1 MENME
6 NMENKLMSFS
16 KISARAFAPAHISG
30 FFIIDIKKD
39 PIHSGSMGAG
49 ICLEDGAVTTV
60 LPAKETAIK
69 INGEVNQAATT
80 LSAIRLLTEKPVLVE
95 TTLSI
100 PIGAG
105 FGASAAGALSTA
117 LAVNKALSLDMTFND
132 LAKAAHIAEV
142 KNRTGLGD
150 VAGMI
155 CGGIDI
161 RKHAGIPP
169 VGNIDRIPCRNEIIS
184 WVCFGGISTRSVIS
198 DDMKKKSINKA
209 GRLRLKELIKK
220 PTLDNFFRQSR
231 AFAKEIDMI
240 SPQVRDAIEA
250 VEAAGGLASQ
260 AMLGNTVFA
269 INDNGALSKFGEVHT
284 SRISHAGAHLL

>member
-1 MENME
+1 
-6 NMENKLMSFS
+6 MENKLMSFS

-49 ICLEDGAVTTV
+49 ISLENGTVTTV

-69 INGEVNQAATT
+69 INGEVNRAATT

-117 LAVNKALSLDMTFND
+117 LAVNKALSIDMTFND

-220 PTLDNFFRQSR
+220 PTLENFFRQSR

-260 AMLGNTVFA
+260 AMLGDTVFA
-269 INDNGALSKFGEVHT
+269 LNDNGALSGFGEVHT

>member
-1 MENME
+1 
-6 NMENKLMSFS
+6 MSFS

-49 ICLEDGAVTTV
+49 ISLEDGAVTTV

>member
-1 MENME
+1 
-6 NMENKLMSFS
+6 MENKLISFS
-16 KISARAFAPAHISG
+16 KNFAQAFAPAHISG
-30 FFIIDIKKD
+30 IFIIDIKND

-60 LPAKETAIK
+60 LPAKETTIK
-69 INGEVNQAATT
+69 INGDVSEAPTT
-80 LSAIRLLTEKPVLVE
+80 LSTIKLLTKKPVLVE
-95 TTLSI
+95 TTISI

-117 LAVNKALSLDMTFND
+117 LAVNKMLSLNMTFND

-150 VAGMI
+150 VAGMT

-169 VGNIDRIPCRNEIIS
+169 IGSLDRIPCSDEIIS
-184 WVCFGGISTRSVIS
+184 WVCFGEISTKSVLS
-198 DDMKKKSINKA
+198 DDIKKKSINKA
-209 GRLRLKELIKK
+209 GRLRLKELMKK
-220 PTLDNFFRQSR
+220 PTIDNFFLQSCT
-231 AFAKEIDMI
+231 FAKEIDLM

-250 VEAAGGLASQ
+250 VEAACGIASQ

-269 INDNGALSKFGEVHT
+269 INDNGALSEFGEVKKG
-284 SRISHAGAHLL
+284 RISHAGAHLL

>member
-1 MENME
+1 
-6 NMENKLMSFS
+6 MENKLISFS
-16 KISARAFAPAHISG
+16 KNSSRAFAPAHISG
-30 FFIIDIKKD
+30 IFIIDVKKD

-49 ICLEDGAVTTV
+49 ICLEDGALTTV
-60 LPAKETAIK
+60 RPAKETTIK
-69 INGEVNQAATT
+69 INGDFCEAYTT
-80 LSAIRLLTEKPVLVE
+80 LSTIKLLTKKPVFVE
-95 TTLSI
+95 TTLGV

-117 LAVNKALSLDMTFND
+117 LAINKALFLNATFND

-150 VAGMI
+150 VAGMT

-169 VGNIDRIPCRNEIIS
+169 IGSIDRIPCTDEMIS
-184 WVCFGGISTRSVIS
+184 WVCFGEISTKSVLS
-198 DDMKKKSINKA
+198 DDFKKKSINKA
-209 GRLRLKELIKK
+209 GRRSLKELLKK
-220 PTLDNFFRQSR
+220 PTIDNFFIQSC
-231 AFAKEIDMI
+231 AFAKEIDLM
-240 SPQVRDAIEA
+240 SPQVRDAIET
-250 VEAAGGLASQ
+250 VEASGGLISQ

-269 INDNGALSKFGEVHT
+269 INDNGALSEFGKVKK

>member
-1 MENME
+1 
-6 NMENKLMSFS
+6 MENKLISFS
-16 KISARAFAPAHISG
+16 KNSSRAFAPAHISG
-30 FFIIDIKKD
+30 IFIIDVKKD

-49 ICLEDGAVTTV
+49 ICLEDGALTTV
-60 LPAKETAIK
+60 RPAKETTIK
-69 INGEVNQAATT
+69 INGDFCEAYTT
-80 LSAIRLLTEKPVLVE
+80 LSTIKLLTKKPVFVE
-95 TTLSI
+95 TTLGV

-117 LAVNKALSLDMTFND
+117 LAINKALSLNMTFND
-132 LAKAAHIAEV
+132 LAKAAYIAEV

-150 VAGMI
+150 VAGMT

-169 VGNIDRIPCRNEIIS
+169 IGIIDRIPCSDDIIS
-184 WVCFGGISTRSVIS
+184 WICFGEISTRSVLS
-198 DDMKKKSINKA
+198 DNMKQKSINKA
-209 GRLRLKELIKK
+209 GRLRLKELLKK
-220 PTLDNFFRQSR
+220 PTIDNFFLQSC
-231 AFAKEIDMI
+231 AFAKEIDLM

-250 VEAAGGLASQ
+250 VEAAGGLSSQ

-269 INDNGALSKFGEVHT
+269 LNDNEVLSEFGEVKK

>member
-1 MENME
+1 MFYP
-6 NMENKLMSFS
+6 KQPI
-16 KISARAFAPAHISG
+16 ISARAFAPAHISG
-30 FFIIDIKKD
+30 IFIIDIKKD

-49 ICLEDGAVTTV
+49 ICLEDGSVTTV

-69 INGEVNQAATT
+69 INGEANQAATT

-169 VGNIDRIPCRNEIIS
+169 VGSIDRIPCRNEIIS
-184 WVCFGGISTRSVIS
+184 WISFGAISTRSVIS

-250 VEAAGGLASQ
+250 VEAAGGIASQ

-269 INDNGALSKFGEVHT
+269 INDNGALSGFGEVHT

>member
-1 MENME
+1 
-6 NMENKLMSFS
+6 MENKLISFS
-16 KISARAFAPAHISG
+16 QNSARAFAPAHISG
-30 FFIIDIKKD
+30 IFIIDIKKD
-39 PIHSGSMGAG
+39 SIHSGSMGAG
-49 ICLEDGAVTTV
+49 ICLEDGAITTV
-60 LPAKETAIK
+60 RPAKETTIK
-69 INGEVNQAATT
+69 INGDVCGASTS
-80 LSAIRLLTEKPVLVE
+80 LSTIKLLTKNPVIVE
-95 TTLSI
+95 TTLSV

-117 LAVNKALSLDMTFND
+117 LAVNKALCLNATFND

-150 VAGMI
+150 VAGMT

-169 VGNIDRIPCRNEIIS
+169 IGSIDRIPCGDEIIS
-184 WVCFGGISTRSVIS
+184 WVCFGEISTKSVLS
-198 DDMKKKSINKA
+198 DDIKKKSINKA
-209 GRLRLKELIKK
+209 GKMRLKELLKK
-220 PTLDNFFRQSR
+220 PTIDNFFMQSC
-231 AFAKEIDMI
+231 AFAKEIDLM

-250 VEAAGGLASQ
+250 AEASGGLTSQ

-269 INDNGALSKFGEVHT
+269 INDNGALSEFGEVKK